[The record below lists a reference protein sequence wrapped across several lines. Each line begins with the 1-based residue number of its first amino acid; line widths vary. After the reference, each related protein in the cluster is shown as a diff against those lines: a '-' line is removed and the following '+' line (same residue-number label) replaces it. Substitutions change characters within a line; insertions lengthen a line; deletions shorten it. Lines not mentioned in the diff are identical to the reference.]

1 MARGMRALKSAS
13 GHSARPSFSSSAA
26 LRCSRVTVIVDAEE
40 DLPGGEGGWGC
51 ALSSFLPP
59 PPTKSMRPADAKS
72 ALIKP
77 LALIKLLLL
86 LREQARKE
94 RFCREWL

>member
-59 PPTKSMRPADAKS
+59 HQRNRRWRCGQNLS
-72 ALIKP
+72 IKP
-77 LALIKLLLL
+77 LPLMKENFVTASR
-86 LREQARKE
+86 LR
-94 RFCREWL
+94 